1 MHILKKILSVFINF
15 ILANA
20 IFLFI
25 ITFSIKGI
33 FTEGLVNEIV
43 KDELSTQISDSLEVD
58 KEKIEKVLENENVNR
73 VIQGYIDDT
82 LEGLIDEKSLDNI
95 ELGKDITTFIQ
106 ENKSDLENN
115 LGISISDDKLEEI
128 LNSEEYKV
136 INEEY
141 KNAIKRTKDEMPEYQ
156 KQIVRLYNF
165 ITTNTFKIIL
175 LIIIVILLVI
185 ISILKKSFY
194 KWLKSCAIST
204 IISGVL
210 VLIMA
215 YLVSFIV
222 NTAIKSI
229 KMQYIFK
236 VDIMYKSAF
245 IACIIGL
252 VMLSIYIAINNYFN
266 KKDNKIQ
273 NLLKNN
279 L

>member
-1 MHILKKILSVFINF
+1 MHILKNILSVFINF

-43 KDELSTQISDSLEVD
+43 KDELSNQISDSLEVD
-58 KEKIEKVLENENVNR
+58 KEKVEKVLENENVNSA
-73 VIQGYIDDT
+73 IQGYIDDT
-82 LEGLIDEKSLDNI
+82 LDGLIDEKSLDNI
-95 ELGKDITTFIQ
+95 DIGKDITEFIQ
-106 ENKSDLENN
+106 ENKHDLENN
-115 LGISISDDKLEEI
+115 FGISISDDKIEKV
-128 LNSEEYKV
+128 LNSEEYKI

-175 LIIIVILLVI
+175 LVIIVILLVI
-185 ISILKKSFY
+185 ISLLQKSFY
-194 KWLKSCAIST
+194 RWLKSCAIST

-215 YLVSFIV
+215 YIV
-222 NTAIKSI
+222 NIIVNAAIKSI

-236 VDIMYKSAF
+236 VDTMYKSAF
-245 IACIIGL
+245 IACVLGF
-252 VMLSIYIAINNYFN
+252 VMLIIYIIINNNLN
-266 KKDNKIQ
+266 KKDNKV
-273 NLLKNN
+273 
-279 L
+279 